1 MRTKS
6 NTSSVGIINPPG
18 YALPVKLTRL
28 VTPLLAVRLTENY
41 ARIDA
46 LNEAHKTMD
55 DAAEAMAMHK
65 STFLKWVDAIGMKWT
80 NKKTYH
86 LG

>member
-6 NTSSVGIINPPG
+6 NTSTVGIITPPG
-18 YALPVKLTRL
+18 YALPIKLTRL
-28 VTPLLAVRLTENY
+28 VTPGLAARLTENY

-55 DAAEAMAMHK
+55 DAATAMSMHK
-65 STFLKWVDAIGMKWT
+65 SSFIKWVDAVGMKWS

-86 LG
+86 IG